1 MKITALVHT
10 RNEERWLEGC
20 LATLTWADE
29 LLVADMSSTDR
40 TREIAARYGAR
51 ILEMPVAPIVEHV
64 RAMAIAQCSGD
75 WILIVDADERVTP
88 ALPAKLRDLAATTK
102 SSAFRIP
109 RKNYFFDEWMEH
121 VLWPDFQVRFLRRG
135 TVDWPTEIHSLP
147 KVTGTIENLEADP
160 LRALEHPGAYYDMDV
175 VLSKAIRY
183 GQSEVSRI
191 GSVLKGPIWIY
202 VLRRPITEFLGR
214 YFGGGWKHGI
224 HGLMQCLVMAN
235 YQFVAAIQYWATHR
249 HQEVAVAPHLVR
261 RRVAVESVRNALRT
275 LRWFLLR
282 R

>member
-1 MKITALVHT
+1 
-10 RNEERWLEGC
+10 
-20 LATLTWADE
+20 
-29 LLVADMSSTDR
+29 
-40 TREIAARYGAR
+40 
-51 ILEMPVAPIVEHV
+51 MPVAPIVEHV